1 MFDTRDPDRPSK
13 TFSRSYVAP
22 PLQAHLDGG
31 GTVEEWLAGRTPL
44 ASMARISADQ
54 LDGEAIG
61 VGRQHKNNTRNA
73 AKHGCA
79 VVLHYEDN
87 NITAAKR
94 EVVRPAFVQMVRDLT
109 HGEEEETKIPVHGCI
124 AVERERVWRMP
135 RDFVAFQDA
144 LIMNGTGVY
153 IEEQSKLDLVN
164 DDGAIIAALATS
176 GSSEAEVKKIR
187 KRTTRNAR
195 DRAEE
200 GKLYGG
206 PRRFGWLGANKET
219 GRPGNKFLNPEERPH
234 MVDQFVMRY
243 EGKSWRSITAEMNR
257 RYVLTARGNKWSEQ
271 AVKALVTNPALWG
284 GRVLDGK
291 LVVDEETGEPITG
304 AWETPE
310 EITYEKWLVI
320 MQGVEANRLHRGM
333 VPAKE
338 KKAQDEPR
346 GKRYKYSGFLRCG
359 RYNELDE
366 VCYSKLNGNKGSGN
380 NKDHYRCGDPNCK
393 GISRQ
398 SEAVDIYLEGLT
410 LAYLDK
416 HFTGTIAVSVPWR
429 GKEKLKSLQSQ
440 RKAVKNSVADGEA
453 DWSDVHDLLLR
464 LNRNIKTL
472 EEEEKEHARKESER
486 NLLRGWSRGKW
497 ETFDFEQKQRAIGQV
512 ISSVIVMPIPQG
524 VSDKAPFDPTLLKV
538 VWRKES
544 KSEAKQP
551 SEDQGDGTVPIAA

>member
-1 MFDTRDPDRPSK
+1 MFDTREPDRPSK

-22 PLQAHLDGG
+22 LLQAHLDGG

-124 AVERERVWRMP
+124 SVERERVWRMP

-144 LIMNGTGVY
+144 LIMNGTGIH

-164 DDGAIIAALATS
+164 DDGTIIAALAAS
-176 GSSEAEVKKIR
+176 GSSEAEVKRIR

-206 PRRFGWLGANKET
+206 PRRFGWLGADKET

-234 MVDQFVMRY
+234 VVDQFAMRY

-257 RYVLTARGNKWSEQ
+257 RRVLTARGNKWSEQ
-271 AVKALVTNPALWG
+271 AVKTLVTNPALWG

-291 LVVDEETGEPITG
+291 LVVDEEAGAPITG

-310 EITYEKWLVI
+310 EITYEKRPTERAALPERTPAPLAKIHANTATSQRGPVRVSLGCSHKGRAGGVAARQAALSALYGPSSGPSAEHLVKD
-320 MQGVEANRLHRGM
+320 APL
-333 VPAKE
+333 
-338 KKAQDEPR
+338 
-346 GKRYKYSGFLRCG
+346 SCG
-359 RYNELDE
+359 RL
-366 VCYSKLNGNKGSGN
+366 
-380 NKDHYRCGDPNCK
+380 R
-393 GISRQ
+393 R
-398 SEAVDIYLEGLT
+398 
-410 LAYLDK
+410 
-416 HFTGTIAVSVPWR
+416 
-429 GKEKLKSLQSQ
+429 SLQFSGYP
-440 RKAVKNSVADGEA
+440 RPG
-453 DWSDVHDLLLR
+453 
-464 LNRNIKTL
+464 
-472 EEEEKEHARKESER
+472 
-486 NLLRGWSRGKW
+486 
-497 ETFDFEQKQRAIGQV
+497 
-512 ISSVIVMPIPQG
+512 
-524 VSDKAPFDPTLLKV
+524 
-538 VWRKES
+538 
-544 KSEAKQP
+544 
-551 SEDQGDGTVPIAA
+551 